1 MLCKFY
7 KYLILQYSKSV
18 CDYEEKN
25 NLLFC
30 NMNTYNTRKV
40 LCEKVR
46 VIATVSDRNLRTPQE
61 AMW

>member
-1 MLCKFY
+1 MNKN
-7 KYLILQYSKSV
+7 SKSV

-30 NMNTYNTRKV
+30 NMDTYGTRKV
-40 LCEKVR
+40 SCEKVR

-61 AMW
+61 TM